1 MDLTWLDNNSWLIDL
16 DNVRILLDP
25 WLVGPLTVG
34 NQEWLLKV
42 THRTPPAI
50 PDEVDLILLSQ
61 GLEDHAHVETLKAL
75 DKSIPVVCSPNAVS
89 VVTELD
95 YSSVTALAHGE
106 TYTHKG
112 VSIQAFP
119 GSPIGPFLTE
129 NAYMLTGQT
138 EGTRLYYEPHG
149 FHAPALADLAPVD
162 VAIAPLM
169 TVKLPLVGAI
179 IQGQESAVGL
189 ARSLQLRYL
198 LPTGAGQAVDYAGLL
213 PSLLKGEGGPAE
225 CRALLAQAGLAT
237 EVLEPKP
244 GDRLSISPA
253 SSPATPSVAA

>member
-42 THRTPPAI
+42 THRTPPTI
-50 PDEVDLILLSQ
+50 PAGVDLILLSQ

-89 VVTELD
+89 VVTGLG

-106 TYTHKG
+106 THTCQG
-112 VSIQAFP
+112 VSIHALP

-129 NAYMLTGQT
+129 NAYVLTGQG
-138 EGTRLYYEPHG
+138 EGMRLYYEPHG
-149 FHAPALADLAPVD
+149 FHAPGLAELAPVD

-179 IQGQESAVGL
+179 IKGQESAVDL
-189 ARSLQLRYL
+189 ARSLKLRYL
-198 LPTGAGQAVDYAGLL
+198 LPTGAGQEVDYAGLL
-213 PSLLKGEGGPAE
+213 PSLLQAEGGPAE

-237 EVLEPKP
+237 EVLEPAP
-244 GDRLSISPA
+244 GDRLSIPA
-253 SSPATPSVAA
+253 VAHSEAA

>member
-1 MDLTWLDNNSWLIDL
+1 MYLTWLDNNSWLIDL
-16 DNVRILLDP
+16 DEVRILLDP

-50 PDEVDLILLSQ
+50 PNGVDLILLSQ

-75 DKSIPVVCSPNAVS
+75 DKAIPVVCSPNAVS
-89 VVTELD
+89 IVAGLG
-95 YSSVTALAHGE
+95 YGSVRVLSHSE
-106 TYTHKG
+106 TYTHNG

-129 NAYMLTGQT
+129 NAYVLTGQA
-138 EGTRLYYEPHG
+138 EGMRLYYEPHG

-179 IQGQESAVGL
+179 IKGQESAVEL
-189 ARSLQLRYL
+189 ARLLQLRYL
-198 LPTGAGQAVDYAGLL
+198 LPTGAGQAVDYGGLL
-213 PSLLKGEGGPAE
+213 PSLLKAEGGPEE